1 MCGIV
6 FVKGPSEH
14 IVDTVLKHYKAQ
26 KSRGVEGFGFVA
38 MNGNKLVWNRTQ
50 HEYEI
55 KNKLK
60 KVNGHSEVLF
70 HHRYPTSTEN
80 IEEAAHPI
88 KVSHKELEFDYYV
101 VHNGVITNDDKLK
114 EKHEKIGYKYTTEIE
129 KYISVKN
136 KKEKYYI
143 TGSEYNDSE
152 CLAIELARFNEGL
165 SSDIDTIGSVAF
177 IMLQVEKKT
186 QKPVSLHYGRNSGN
200 PLGWTVDGNYEVLAS
215 EGQDKIAV
223 NTWFTYSYKTGF
235 TISQSVEIG
244 TTYAYTGSQYT
255 GATYGLTAGK
265 TYGNDHDGYGDDY
278 YLGSDG
284 KRYKYNETA
293 THARTN
299 VCDVPVDDED
309 EAHESVG
316 IARAY
321 DMIDEIEAF
330 EDLYT
335 ADELPKHWGESITML
350 QAEAVK
356 ANKGEYFGEEAE
368 YLDYIET
375 LKKKISN
382 YYVDKYRKSE
392 NLNEDIP
399 F

>member
-1 MCGIV
+1 MN
-6 FVKGPSEH
+6 
-14 IVDTVLKHYKAQ
+14 LK
-26 KSRGVEGFGFVA
+26 
-38 MNGNKLVWNRTQ
+38 
-50 HEYEI
+50 
-55 KNKLK
+55 
-60 KVNGHSEVLF
+60 
-70 HHRYPTSTEN
+70 
-80 IEEAAHPI
+80 EEANRCLLCKNPRCSKRCPISTPIPEIIQLFKEDQIEKAGEILFENNPLSAICAIVCAHENQCMGNCVRGFKGEP
-88 KVSHKELEFDYYV
+88 VEFY
-101 VHNGVITNDDKLK
+101 
-114 EKHEKIGYKYTTEIE
+114 EIE

-136 KKEKYYI
+136 KKDKYYI

-215 EGQDKIAV
+215 EGQDKIEV

-244 TTYAYTGSQYT
+244 ATYAYTGSQYT
-255 GATYGLTAGK
+255 SPTYGLTACT
-265 TYGNDHDGYGDDY
+265 TYGNDHDGDDY
-278 YLGSDG
+278 YIGYDG

-309 EAHESVG
+309 EAHEAIG

-375 LKKKISN
+375 LKKKINN